1 MTYHF
6 VAKNIGVDSG
16 TILLADKDFYGE
28 DYKLT
33 NKIYQKVF
41 KVEPGN
47 YKVQWKIKTLFDG
60 HINGVGNINITSG
73 KLVVSDP
80 GYIITEDDKWDELL
94 KTTNYFEKEPVGTV
108 ILNKMGGDGIYNVD
122 MILEMIS

>member
-16 TILLADKDFYGE
+16 TILLADKDFYGADHE
-28 DYKLT
+28 EIGK
-33 NKIYQKVF
+33 KFQKVF

-47 YKVQWKIKTLFDG
+47 YKVKWNIVDTLDG
-60 HINGVGNINITSG
+60 DVEGEGVVNITSG

-80 GYIITEDDKWDELL
+80 CYIITTDEEWEKLL
-94 KTTNYFEKEPVGTV
+94 ETTNYFKKEPKGTV
-108 ILNKMGGDGIYNVD
+108 VLDSMGGDGIYDVE
-122 MILEMIS
+122 MILEKIS